1 MDQLSFKLLDFFVT
15 INISGNKVYLFIFIV
30 KLQFVDIFDPY
41 LVVSNETSWRSLSG
55 VRANIRI
62 LQLVPSLKV
71 WPLFYFI
78 RKIHCVSAFFCPF
91 WNIYFCLVYVIDI
104 SMSGINLSLYYAM
117 VCLLK
122 GWKWQ
127 PNLLLDSEHLI
138 ILFDLLMDY
147 VECVYLCKV

>member
-1 MDQLSFKLLDFFVT
+1 MDHLSFKLLDFFVT

-71 WPLFYFI
+71 
-78 RKIHCVSAFFCPF
+78 
-91 WNIYFCLVYVIDI
+91 
-104 SMSGINLSLYYAM
+104 
-117 VCLLK
+117 
-122 GWKWQ
+122 
-127 PNLLLDSEHLI
+127 
-138 ILFDLLMDY
+138 
-147 VECVYLCKV
+147 